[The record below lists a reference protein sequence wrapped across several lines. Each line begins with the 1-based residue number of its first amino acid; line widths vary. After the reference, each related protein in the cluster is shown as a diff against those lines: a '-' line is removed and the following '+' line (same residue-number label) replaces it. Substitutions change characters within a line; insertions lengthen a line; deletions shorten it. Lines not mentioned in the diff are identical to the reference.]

1 MVKGF
6 ELSSTGQQFVQPNRL
21 QLWGTHSL
29 PLPLSLPVLRSLI
42 LCFVF
47 EKQLSLGPGESNRI
61 ESLTWHIRM
70 SKMSHKNQ
78 KCRRGPVEQADGL
91 TDRQTDR
98 ETERERDVPGTR
110 DVFEALGPRPRP
122 RPKQLQAALHAA
134 KQSQAKQ
141 SELNSKL
148 AIPMRPFILFILIV
162 VVAVRFG

>member
-29 PLPLSLPVLRSLI
+29 PLPLPVLHSSI

-91 TDRQTDR
+91 TDRQTDGQR
-98 ETERERDVPGTR
+98 DRERERRTRNSRRVRGTR
-110 DVFEALGPRPRP
+110 PSA
-122 RPKQLQAALHAA
+122 QTQTQAAPSSAPRRKA
-134 KQSQAKQ
+134 KQSQA
-141 SELNSKL
+141 NSI
-148 AIPMRPFILFILIV
+148 AN
-162 VVAVRFG
+162 